1 MAENNVL
8 KLIEYYML
16 LFMYVLKSTVLQPF
30 VEWIDGRIEL
40 NPTLVHSLDK
50 VNAGMVHV
58 NASDDE
64 SMDSEIDM
72 REDYLQES
80 VNEIIE
86 SSENTD
92 MTSTNRNL
100 MRGILKIKRNSS
112 VCSTPEKEDSG
123 DENPSPDA
131 DMVN

>member
-1 MAENNVL
+1 MKVVFFLIMMGDQYLQKRGRLGRMAENNVL

-72 REDYLQES
+72 REDY
-80 VNEIIE
+80 
-86 SSENTD
+86 
-92 MTSTNRNL
+92 
-100 MRGILKIKRNSS
+100 
-112 VCSTPEKEDSG
+112 
-123 DENPSPDA
+123 
-131 DMVN
+131 

>member
-1 MAENNVL
+1 
-8 KLIEYYML
+8 ML

-30 VEWIDGRIEL
+30 VEWIDTRIEM
-40 NPTLVHSLDK
+40 NPTLVHSLEQ

-80 VNEIIE
+80 VNDMLAE

-100 MRGILKIKRNSS
+100 MKGILKIKRTYTVS
-112 VCSTPEKEDSG
+112 STPEKQDSG
-123 DENPSPDA
+123 DENLSPDG
-131 DMVN
+131 DMVH